1 MTPKATPTVARL
13 SATARA
19 ASSGART
26 MMIIISRVTSVI
38 AMHDQRD
45 PFPGDR
51 VVVGQLRG
59 AAGDARF
66 DVGFLAEL
74 LRRRP

>member
-13 SATARA
+13 SSHRE
-19 ASSGART
+19 GGEQR
-26 MMIIISRVTSVI
+26 RPDDDDHHQQGDERDRD
-38 AMHDQRD
+38 HDQRD

-51 VVVGQLRG
+51 VVVGQLGG

-66 DVGFLAEL
+66 DVGVLGRGPSA
-74 LRRRP
+74 